1 LSEPRQGWLRSGI
14 LIWFTSAWGHSRL
27 SRPTLPAIDFRFAPN
42 ATELPHDSET
52 TRWAITGLMQRSKQH
67 LAR

>member
-42 ATELPHDSET
+42 ATELRT
-52 TRWAITGLMQRSKQH
+52 TAKRRDGP
-67 LAR
+67 